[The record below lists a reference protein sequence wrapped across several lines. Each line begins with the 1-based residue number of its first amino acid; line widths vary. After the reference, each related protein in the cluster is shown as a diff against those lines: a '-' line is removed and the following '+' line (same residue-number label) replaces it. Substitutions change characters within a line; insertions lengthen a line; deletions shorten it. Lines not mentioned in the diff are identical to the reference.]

1 MTSFSTPKNLRSFI
15 TLDRM
20 NQVSSVK
27 CDKCGKV
34 FQSSALF
41 NKYSYNDIII
51 VLCKD
56 CAAEELK
63 KGTVSRINS

>member
-34 FQSSALF
+34 F
-41 NKYSYNDIII
+41 
-51 VLCKD
+51 
-56 CAAEELK
+56 
-63 KGTVSRINS
+63 